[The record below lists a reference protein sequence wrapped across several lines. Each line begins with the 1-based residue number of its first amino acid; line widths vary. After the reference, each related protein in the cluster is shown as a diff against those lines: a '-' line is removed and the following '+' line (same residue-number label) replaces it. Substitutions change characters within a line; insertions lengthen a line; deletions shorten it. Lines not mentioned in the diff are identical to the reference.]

1 MTKVMIVDDDNNMV
15 SLLSILLEMEGYQ
28 VLHASQQEAILEGL
42 RDERPD
48 VLLMDVFLPG
58 ADGVHVLGRIR
69 STPELAS
76 ARVVMTSGMD
86 VSDRCRALG
95 ADAFL
100 LKPYT
105 PEQLLETLR
114 TALAADGRPAVAGD
128 PA

>member
-1 MTKVMIVDDDNNMV
+1 MMKVMIVDDDNNMV

-28 VLHASQQEAILEGL
+28 VVHASQQEAILEGM
-42 RDERPD
+42 RVERPD
-48 VLLMDVFLPG
+48 VLLMDIFLPG
-58 ADGVHVLGRIR
+58 ADGVDVLGRIR
-69 STPELAS
+69 SSPELAS

-86 VSDRCRALG
+86 LSDRCREVG

-114 TALAADGRPAVAGD
+114 GALAPGGLAAVPGGPA
-128 PA
+128 